1 MRWKHKRSCASAW
14 KGRWA
19 DALDNLT
26 ASIDGKTVLDGFN
39 LEIGAG
45 EVHVLMGPNGAGK
58 STLSNVLTGRD
69 GYTLDG
75 SITFDGDDLLA
86 MEPEE
91 RANAGLFL
99 AFQHPTEIPGVGN
112 MYFLRTAVN
121 ARRTA
126 QGLPEIAATDFLKKA
141 KDAMA
146 LLDMDPAF
154 LSRSVNAGFSGGEKK
169 RNEVLQLSLL
179 EPRLA
184 VLDEIDS
191 GLDVDALRVV
201 ATAVEALRSPDRSMI
216 IITHHRRLLEM
227 VTPDRVHVLTGGK
240 IVRSGG
246 PELATEIEAEGYL
259 TGAAAPA

>member
-1 MRWKHKRSCASAW
+1 MLSIN
-14 KGRWA
+14 
-19 DALDNLT
+19 NLT
-26 ASIDGKTVLDGFN
+26 ATIDGKTVLNGFD
-39 LEIGAG
+39 LEVGAG
-45 EVHVLMGPNGAGK
+45 EVHVIMGPNGAGK
-58 STLSNVLTGRD
+58 STLFNVLTGRD
-69 GYTLDG
+69 GYTLGG
-75 SITFDGDDLLA
+75 SVDFDGEDLLA
-86 MEPEE
+86 MEPED

-154 LSRSVNAGFSGGEKK
+154 LSRSVNTGFSGGEKK

-184 VLDEIDS
+184 ILDEIDS
-191 GLDVDALRVV
+191 GLDIDAMRVV

-216 IITHHRRLLEM
+216 IITHHPRLLEM
-227 VTPDRVHVLTGGK
+227 VRPDHVHVLNGGK

-246 PELATEIEAEGYL
+246 PELATQLEAEGYASSL
-259 TGAAAPA
+259 AAPTS